1 MTRDYVALEFLNP
14 EVDSAPIV
22 PALRDFFDDVLSA
35 PVSELN
41 MRAIVDGLGAVLF
54 QFPFNINA
62 NPFYVTM
69 LRSLASLEGIALSV
83 DPDFQ
88 LLGACWPYVA
98 GRLLLAGEDGDA
110 DLRDALLSLVLV
122 DAERAGRG
130 SSPPP
135 PSSSRGYSSSSSSS
149 LPPARIN
156 WERLDSLLEA
166 GAKIP
171 GGLPPGSLAKLAS
184 WALAGG
190 GDGDSSSAATKV
202 DNRLRGAAAAEAA
215 RLLDAAVADRV
226 RSVILQASA
235 SSGPSPALAGSA
247 NPFAVA
253 FSGLLSAAAAA
264 SGGGP
269 QALADRIAPALP
281 GDAEAAA
288 RARALLQ
295 MAAPHLPKGLAAAVG
310 VLPEKGASR
319 EEENSGG
326 GGGGDDAAL
335 ASTAATTTAT
345 TAAAATETPETFA
358 AAASTSSPSFS
369 NVQEALSVAR
379 EAASLASEALATTA
393 GREAAAVLAREL
405 AARFAARSL
414 KALLGGGGAGTG
426 GAKSG
431 GSNFGSGPSGRRRV
445 SAFTRG
451 GRIEDRISS
460 E

>member
-1 MTRDYVALEFLNP
+1 MTKDYVALEFLAP
-14 EVDSAPIV
+14 DVDAGPIE

-54 QFPFNINA
+54 QFPFNVNA

-98 GRLLLAGEDGDA
+98 GRLLLAGGGGDGGDA

-122 DAERAGRG
+122 DGERRPGAAGG
-130 SSPPP
+130 SSPPAGP
-135 PSSSRGYSSSSSSS
+135 

-166 GAKIP
+166 GAQIP
-171 GGLPPGSLAKLAS
+171 GGLPPDALAKLAT

-190 GDGDSSSAATKV
+190 GGGGSAPGREADG
-202 DNRLRGAAAAEAA
+202 RLRGAAAAEAA

-226 RSVILQASA
+226 RSLILA
-235 SSGPSPALAGSA
+235 SPAIESGGGGGGGGASNGSNPLAA
-247 NPFAVA
+247 AL
-253 FSGLLSAAAAA
+253 SGLLSSAAAA
-264 SGGGP
+264 GGGAR
-269 QALADRIAPALP
+269 ALADRVAPSLP

-288 RARALLQ
+288 RARALLRL
-295 MAAPHLPKGLAAAVG
+295 AAPHLPRGLAAAVG
-310 VLPEKGASR
+310 VSAPAPSLPSAGEAEAEAGSGDGA
-319 EEENSGG
+319 
-326 GGGGDDAAL
+326 AAL
-335 ASTAATTTAT
+335 AP
-345 TAAAATETPETFA
+345 AAAAGAPS
-358 AAASTSSPSFS
+358 ASSSLSAPPSS
-369 NVQEALSVAR
+369 SSAPAVTVQEALSLAR
-379 EAASLASEALATTA
+379 EAFSLASDALATAA
-393 GREAAAVLAREL
+393 GREAAAALAREL

-414 KALLGGGGAGTG
+414 KALLGGGGGGG
-426 GAKSG
+426 GARTG
-431 GSNFGSGPSGRRRV
+431 GSNFGSGPSGRRRA

-451 GRIEDRISS
+451 GRIEDGVSS

>member
-1 MTRDYVALEFLNP
+1 MTKDYVALEFLAP
-14 EVDSAPIV
+14 DVDAGPIE

-54 QFPFNINA
+54 QFPFNVNA

-98 GRLLLAGEDGDA
+98 GRLLLAGGGGDGGDA

-122 DAERAGRG
+122 DGERRPGAAGG
-130 SSPPP
+130 SSPPAGP
-135 PSSSRGYSSSSSSS
+135 

-166 GAKIP
+166 GAQIP
-171 GGLPPGSLAKLAS
+171 GGLPPDALAKLAT

-190 GDGDSSSAATKV
+190 GGGGGSAPGREADG
-202 DNRLRGAAAAEAA
+202 RLRGAAAAEAA

-226 RSVILQASA
+226 RSLILA
-235 SSGPSPALAGSA
+235 SPAIESGGGGGGASNGSNPLAA
-247 NPFAVA
+247 AL
-253 FSGLLSAAAAA
+253 SGLLSSAAAA
-264 SGGGP
+264 GGGAH
-269 QALADRIAPALP
+269 ALADRIAPSLP

-288 RARALLQ
+288 RARALLRL
-295 MAAPHLPKGLAAAVG
+295 AAPHLPRGLAAVVG
-310 VLPEKGASR
+310 VSAPAPSLPSAGEAEAEAGSGDGA
-319 EEENSGG
+319 
-326 GGGGDDAAL
+326 AAL
-335 ASTAATTTAT
+335 AP
-345 TAAAATETPETFA
+345 AAAAGAPSA
-358 AAASTSSPSFS
+358 SSPLSAPPS
-369 NVQEALSVAR
+369 SSSAPAVTVQEALSLAR
-379 EAASLASEALATTA
+379 EAFSLASDALATAA
-393 GREAAAVLAREL
+393 GREAAAALAREL

-414 KALLGGGGAGTG
+414 KALLGGGGGGG
-426 GAKSG
+426 GARTG
-431 GSNFGSGPSGRRRV
+431 GSNFGSGPSGRRRA

-451 GRIEDRISS
+451 GRIEDGVSS

>member
-1 MTRDYVALEFLNP
+1 MTKDYVALEFLSP
-14 EVDSAPIV
+14 EVDAGPIE
-22 PALRDFFDDVLSA
+22 PALRAFFDDVLSA

-54 QFPFNINA
+54 QFPFNVNA

-122 DAERAGRG
+122 EDTRQ
-130 SSPPP
+130 SSQN
-135 PSSSRGYSSSSSSS
+135 S
-149 LPPARIN
+149 PARIN

-166 GAKIP
+166 GAQIP
-171 GGLPPGSLAKLAS
+171 GGLPPDSLAKLAT
-184 WALAGG
+184 WALSGG
-190 GDGDSSSAATKV
+190 GDGRGNASGSGGGSSLVAARSSSKA
-202 DNRLRGAAAAEAA
+202 DGRLRDAAAAEAA
-215 RLLDAAVADRV
+215 RLLDAAVADRI
-226 RSVILQASA
+226 RSLILA
-235 SSGPSPALAGSA
+235 SPALEGGGSNGA
-247 NPFAVA
+247 TGNNGNNPFAA
-253 FSGLLSAAAAA
+253 ALSGLLSSAASA
-264 SGGGP
+264 SGGGGAR
-269 QALADRIAPALP
+269 ALADRVAPALP

-295 MAAPHLPKGLAAAVG
+295 LAAPHLPRGLAAAVG
-310 VLPEKGASR
+310 VTPSSLPAPSGEA
-319 EEENSGG
+319 EN
-326 GGGGDDAAL
+326 GGDSDSAASL
-335 ASTAATTTAT
+335 STSPPPATTAT
-345 TAAAATETPETFA
+345 M
-358 AAASTSSPSFS
+358 
-369 NVQEALSVAR
+369 NVQEALSLAR
-379 EAASLASEALATTA
+379 EAASLASDALATAA
-393 GREAAAVLAREL
+393 GRETAAALAREL

-414 KALLGGGGAGTG
+414 KALLGRGAGSSRAG
-426 GAKSG
+426 GG

-451 GRIEDRISS
+451 GRIEDGVAS

>member
-1 MTRDYVALEFLNP
+1 MTKDYVALEFLAP
-14 EVDSAPIV
+14 DVDTGPIE

-54 QFPFNINA
+54 QFPFNVNA

-98 GRLLLAGEDGDA
+98 GRLLLAGGGGDGGDA

-122 DAERAGRG
+122 DGERRPGAAGG
-130 SSPPP
+130 SSPPAGP
-135 PSSSRGYSSSSSSS
+135 

-166 GAKIP
+166 GAQIP
-171 GGLPPGSLAKLAS
+171 GGLPPDALAKLAT

-190 GDGDSSSAATKV
+190 GGGGSAPGREADG
-202 DNRLRGAAAAEAA
+202 RLRGAAAAEAA

-226 RSVILQASA
+226 RSLILA
-235 SSGPSPALAGSA
+235 SPAIESGGGGGGGGASNGSNPLAA
-247 NPFAVA
+247 AL
-253 FSGLLSAAAAA
+253 SGLLSSAAAA
-264 SGGGP
+264 GGGAR
-269 QALADRIAPALP
+269 ALADRVAFSLP

-288 RARALLQ
+288 RARALLRL
-295 MAAPHLPKGLAAAVG
+295 AAPHLPRGLAAAVG
-310 VLPEKGASR
+310 VSAPAPSLPSAGEAEAEAGSGDGA
-319 EEENSGG
+319 
-326 GGGGDDAAL
+326 AAL
-335 ASTAATTTAT
+335 AP
-345 TAAAATETPETFA
+345 AAAAGAPS
-358 AAASTSSPSFS
+358 ASSSLSAPPSS
-369 NVQEALSVAR
+369 SSAPAVTVQEALSLAR
-379 EAASLASEALATTA
+379 EAFSLASDALATAA
-393 GREAAAVLAREL
+393 GREAAAALAREL

-414 KALLGGGGAGTG
+414 KALLGGGGG
-426 GAKSG
+426 GARTG
-431 GSNFGSGPSGRRRV
+431 GSNFGSGPSGRRRA

-451 GRIEDRISS
+451 GRIEDGVSS